1 MKIRKIH
8 SYWTNTY
15 NKKKIE
21 NTPSNFAK
29 FTLKYLKKNNI
40 NFRNL
45 LDLGSGNFRD
55 SNFFGNNNLNV
66 VSYDLVDSKNQH
78 LINKTKFSRSQIIND
93 DILNLERHKNK
104 LKNVNIFY
112 SRFFHHAISLKR
124 QDVLHNFIVNSKKQF
139 FFFIETRSINDVEM
153 INKGKKIY
161 KNTYIYEQGHIRRFT
176 DPNELLKNLLKLNL
190 KLKYFEE
197 SNSFSISKKNNIID
211 KPILLRIV
219 LSNF

>member
-29 FTLKYLKKNNI
+29 FAGKYLKKNNI

-55 SNFFGNNNLNV
+55 SNFFRNNDLNV

-139 FFFIETRSINDVEM
+139 FFF
-153 INKGKKIY
+153 Y
-161 KNTYIYEQGHIRRFT
+161 
-176 DPNELLKNLLKLNL
+176 
-190 KLKYFEE
+190 
-197 SNSFSISKKNNIID
+197 
-211 KPILLRIV
+211 
-219 LSNF
+219 